1 LLLAAQHPFSALA
14 AKKLSTAQFVCVS
27 QFALLC
33 SVPLLLTSS
42 TTRRDVRL
50 IVADRSKLGK
60 LLLLFLIGLAGLI
73 SYNFG
78 LSNAHPILIAA
89 ILDLSPFW
97 AALVALVVSRKAI
110 PTSPLIFSGCLVV
123 AFSGA
128 MLVAWSQTETSGGA
142 TIEALEKATLHGTW
156 VYALPVPI
164 FFALSGTL
172 VGKWFS
178 KFEDSASVAVMFVLS
193 AAILIPGALF
203 VSHLRSE
210 SLTNPAALPAIAL
223 LLIGTLIAAAAG
235 RVVYQMALTATNNDN
250 GFVSMFLLLAPA
262 ITCLLSIPMSWWLPD
277 LNFIAG
283 PKFFLGLSL
292 IAAPLLVFSFQ
303 SWRSSNAEKS
313 AA

>member
-1 LLLAAQHPFSALA
+1 
-14 AKKLSTAQFVCVS
+14 
-27 QFALLC
+27 
-33 SVPLLLTSS
+33 LLLTSS